1 MINENNAVEDG
12 FKDALDVFNAYYDI
26 KLKYMEKRKK
36 SEEKRLENEKIY
48 LAEVVRFIKEVIAG
62 TINLKLK
69 KSVVEADM
77 KKKKYVNIDKLI
89 AMPLYSITSDKAKEM
104 EEKYKAKTEELDNFI
119 KNETPITLWLRDID
133 ELEKELKKE
142 GRL

>member
-1 MINENNAVEDG
+1 
-12 FKDALDVFNAYYDI
+12 
-26 KLKYMEKRKK
+26 
-36 SEEKRLENEKIY
+36 
-48 LAEVVRFIKEVIAG
+48 
-62 TINLKLK
+62 
-69 KSVVEADM
+69 M
-77 KKKKYVNIDKLI
+77 KKKKYANIDKLI

-104 EEKYKAKTEELDNFI
+104 EEKYKAKVEELDNFI